1 MKLYLISISLI
12 IFSLSSAVIAEDD
25 IIIIDDVY
33 SKLEANLDLAE
44 EQVGNLNLFTLTIG
58 RSCRIY

>member
-1 MKLYLISISLI
+1 MKLYLIYISLI

-44 EQVGNLNLFTLTIG
+44 EQSGKFKPICYDHREKL
-58 RSCRIY
+58 